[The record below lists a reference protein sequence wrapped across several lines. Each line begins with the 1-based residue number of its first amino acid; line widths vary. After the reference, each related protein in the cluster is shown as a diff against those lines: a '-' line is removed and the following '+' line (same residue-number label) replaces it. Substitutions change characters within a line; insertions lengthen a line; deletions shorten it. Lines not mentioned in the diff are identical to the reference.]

1 MADAS
6 GSKYSVGT
14 TPAASNGP
22 PPPAASKPVFTPTRS
37 TGGARGFNPLAATG
51 ISSSGPRNQNVDNDG
66 WGQDAPPVTRSQLEK
81 VQSAYQPTKVN
92 MAELTSQRRE
102 PSRFNGTSQD
112 SPSDRPD
119 VVKGAY
125 QPVGKVDIAAIRAQA
140 QSKDDDRPTTV
151 KGAYEPV
158 GKVDI
163 AAIRAKAQGPSQGTS
178 SPPSHMSPAAT
189 GTSTLSDRS
198 VPFTSS
204 ERLTTLPKPKVANKF
219 GSSANTF
226 GGTKPPVP
234 GGFGFEPKPAA
245 PAPPVGVGRTFANEA
260 GKSPAQIWAEKKA
273 KERGETGISAQP
285 SGGAAPVSPLMNQ
298 TSGGQGWKSGYTGK
312 SWAPVGT
319 TKTGGST
326 SDVNQ
331 QHTGG
336 SQEPERE
343 EPQQAPAGGISS
355 LRDRFANA
363 PPMGAGMPTSN
374 ERSAPSP
381 PPLDTSNKPNAS
393 RGIPMPGLPQRQSF
407 NQEPVQQSMPVPPPA
422 QPPRSPTPPTPQDSG
437 SPIRVAMPVARG
449 SEPEVKNVREEQ
461 MSPPPAMPMHSL
473 SNAIPQQQEQEE
485 EEEDHAAARGAGAAV
500 ASSAFGHEA
509 VEQAQPGAEHSGK
522 TAIAQYDYE
531 KAEDNEL
538 ELKEGEHVTN
548 IEMVDD
554 DWWMGQNSRGEVGLF
569 PSNYVELVEG
579 AAAAAP
585 AGHVEP
591 QHEEEPE
598 QHHPSAAAE
607 PDHHGAVKETGA
619 TATAIYD
626 YEAAEDNEL
635 SFPDGAKITGVV
647 SRDIPFHCLPSSL
660 HTPF

>member
-1 MADAS
+1 MD
-6 GSKYSVGT
+6 K
-14 TPAASNGP
+14 
-22 PPPAASKPVFTPTRS
+22 
-37 TGGARGFNPLAATG
+37 
-51 ISSSGPRNQNVDNDG
+51 DG

-92 MAELTSQRRE
+92 MAELTSQKRE
-102 PSRFNGTSQD
+102 PSRFNGASQD
-112 SPSDRPD
+112 SSSDRPD

-140 QSKDDDRPTTV
+140 QSKDDDRPTIV

-178 SPPSHMSPAAT
+178 SPPSNLSPAAT

-198 VPFTSS
+198 APFTSS
-204 ERLTTLPKPKVANKF
+204 ERLTTLPKPKIANKF

-226 GGTKPPVP
+226 GGTKPPAP
-234 GGFGFEPKPAA
+234 GGFGFESKSAA
-245 PAPPVGVGRTFANEA
+245 PAPPIGVGRTFANEA

-273 KERGETGISAQP
+273 KERGETAIPAQP

-312 SWAPVGT
+312 SWAPVST
-319 TKTGGST
+319 TKTGGSA
-326 SDVNQ
+326 SDIGQ

-343 EPQQAPAGGISS
+343 EPQQAPSGGISS
-355 LRDRFANA
+355 LRDKFANA
-363 PPMGAGMPTSN
+363 PPMGAGMPASN

-381 PPLDTSNKPNAS
+381 PPLDTSNKLNAS

-407 NQEPVQQSMPVPPPA
+407 NEEPAPSLPVPPHA

-437 SPIRVAMPVARG
+437 SPIRVAMPMARG
-449 SEPEVKNVREEQ
+449 SEPEVEDARKEQ

-473 SNAIPQQQEQEE
+473 SNAIPQRHEQEEE
-485 EEEDHAAARGAGAAV
+485 EEEDHAAARGAAAAV
-500 ASSAFGHEA
+500 ASSSFDHEA

-579 AAAAAP
+579 GTATAAAAAP
-585 AGHVEP
+585 GGHAET

-598 QHHPSAAAE
+598 QHHISAAMAE
-607 PDHHGAVKETGA
+607 PEHHAGAAETGA

-635 SFPDGAKITGVV
+635 SFPEGAKITGVV
-647 SRDIPFHCLPSSL
+647 SHDESL
-660 HTPF
+660 CFSVVLAVHDV